1 MTSNHGTPQPPTAIP
16 DHASAVAVIGG
27 GIAGLTLALALRREG
42 VECTV
47 FERSPR
53 PAEVGAGLQLAPNA
67 TRLLHRLGVA
77 EALRAIA
84 VLPRALRI
92 RGWDDDRPLATTA
105 LGAACLRGYNAPY
118 YTVHRAQLHRVLRE
132 ALGAGPLRT
141 GHRLTALTE
150 NPDGVHLAFASG
162 ARHRADV
169 VIGADGV
176 HSVVRA
182 RLAGDA
188 PVFSGSSVYRGL
200 VPADRLPWAAGDPE
214 IRVWPGPGRHLV
226 CYPVSAGREV
236 SFTATVPAGAAG
248 EESWT
253 AEGDPAE
260 LTAAYRGWNPTVTRL
275 IAAADTVRRWPLHD
289 RESLPGWVTPRVAL
303 LGDAAHPMLPFLA
316 QGASQAIED
325 AVTLAVCLGR
335 TAEADAPTALRR
347 YQELRLPRT
356 RLIQRGAREATRFLH
371 HRGSPGPGRLHRT
384 GAAADPHG
392 LAGLRAMGWLYG
404 HDAEAVA
411 AGAIGEPSTAQAAS

>member
-1 MTSNHGTPQPPTAIP
+1 MPHGAQPPATATS
-16 DHASAVAVIGG
+16 DHESAVAVIGG

-42 VECTV
+42 IDCTV
-47 FERSPR
+47 FERSPE
-53 PAEVGAGLQLAPNA
+53 PTEVGAGLQLAPNA

-77 EALRAIA
+77 EALRAVA
-84 VLPRALRI
+84 VLPGALRM

-105 LGAACLRGYNAPY
+105 LGAACRRGYGAPY
-118 YTVHRAQLHRVLRE
+118 YTVNRAQLHRVLWE
-132 ALGAGPLRT
+132 AVGSGQVRT
-141 GHRLTALTE
+141 GHRLMGLTE
-150 NPDGVHLAFASG
+150 GPEGVDLNFASG
-162 ARHRADV
+162 ARHRAGV

-182 RLAGDA
+182 WLAGDA

-200 VPADRLPWAAGDPE
+200 VPAERLPWAADEPE
-214 IRVWPGPGRHLV
+214 VRVWPGPGRHLV
-226 CYPVSAGREV
+226 CYPVSAGREI
-236 SFTATVPAGAAG
+236 SFTATVPADAAG

-260 LTAAYRGWNPTVTRL
+260 LAAAYRGWNPAVTRL
-275 IAAADTVRRWPLHD
+275 IGSADVVRRWPLYD
-289 RESLPGWVTPRVAL
+289 RESLAGWVTSRVAL

-316 QGASQAIED
+316 QGANQAIED

-335 TAEADAPTALRR
+335 AAEGGAPEAFRR

-356 RLIQRGAREATRFLH
+356 TLIQRGARQSTRFLH
-371 HRGSPGPGRLHRT
+371 LRDQPKPGDPRRT
-384 GAAADPHG
+384 RDTADPHG

-404 HDAEAVA
+404 HDAEAIA
-411 AGAIGEPSTAQAAS
+411 AAA

>member
-1 MTSNHGTPQPPTAIP
+1 MTHGPQTPATATP
-16 DHASAVAVIGG
+16 DHESAVAVIGG

-42 VECTV
+42 VDCTV
-47 FERSPR
+47 FERSPE

-77 EALRAIA
+77 EALRAVA
-84 VLPRALRI
+84 VLPRALRM
-92 RGWDDDRPLATTA
+92 RGWDDDRPFGTTA
-105 LGAACLRGYNAPY
+105 LGAACRRGYGAPY
-118 YTVHRAQLHRVLRE
+118 YTVHRAQLHRVLWE
-132 ALGAGPLRT
+132 AVGGGRVRT
-141 GHRLTALTE
+141 GHRLTDLTE
-150 NPDGVHLAFASG
+150 DPEGVDLGFASG
-162 ARHRADV
+162 ARHRAGV

-182 RLAGDA
+182 WLAGDE

-200 VPADRLPWAAGDPE
+200 VPAGRLPWAADEPE
-214 IRVWPGPGRHLV
+214 VRVWPGPGRHLV
-226 CYPVSAGREV
+226 CYPVSGGREI
-236 SFTATVPAGAAG
+236 SFTATVPAGTAG

-260 LTAAYRGWNPTVTRL
+260 LAAAYRGWNPAVTRL
-275 IAAADTVRRWPLHD
+275 IGSADVVRRWPLYD
-289 RESLPGWVTPRVAL
+289 RESLAGWVTSRVAL

-316 QGASQAIED
+316 QGANQAIED

-335 TAEADAPTALRR
+335 TAEGGVPEALRR

-356 RLIQRGAREATRFLH
+356 ALIQRGARQSTRFLH
-371 HRGSPGPGRLHRT
+371 MRNHPRPDESRQ
-384 GAAADPHG
+384 AADAADPHG

-411 AGAIGEPSTAQAAS
+411 AAV

>member
-1 MTSNHGTPQPPTAIP
+1 MTGTREVPAR
-16 DHASAVAVIGG
+16 AAAVAVIGG

-42 VECTV
+42 VDCTV
-47 FERSPR
+47 FERDPE
-53 PAEVGAGLQLAPNA
+53 PAGAGAGLQLAPNA

-77 EALRAIA
+77 EALRTVA

-92 RGWDDDRPLATTA
+92 RGWDDDLPLHTTA
-105 LGAACLRGYNAPY
+105 LGDACRHGYGAPY

-132 ALGAGPLRT
+132 AVGGAQVRT
-141 GHRLTALTE
+141 GHRLTDLTE
-150 NPDGVHLAFASG
+150 DPGGVDLTFASG

-176 HSVVRA
+176 HSAVRA

-188 PVFSGSSVYRGL
+188 PVFSGSSAYRGL
-200 VPADRLPWAAGDPE
+200 VPADRLPWAAGEPE
-214 IRVWPGPGRHLV
+214 VRVWPGPGRHLV
-226 CYPVSAGREV
+226 CYPVSAGREI
-236 SFTATVPAGAAG
+236 SFTATVPAASAG

-260 LTAAYRGWNPTVTRL
+260 LAAAYDGWNPTVTRL

-289 RESLPGWVTPRVAL
+289 RESLPGWVTARVAL

-316 QGASQAIED
+316 QGANQAIED

-335 TAEADAPTALRR
+335 AAPADAPAALRR
-347 YQELRLPRT
+347 YQDLRLPRT
-356 RLIQRGAREATRFLH
+356 TLIQRGARRSTQY
-371 HRGSPGPGRLHRT
+371 LHRPDRPGHP
-384 GAAADPHG
+384 GATADPHG

-411 AGAIGEPSTAQAAS
+411 TGEAREPLPGSTAP

>member
-1 MTSNHGTPQPPTAIP
+1 MTGTREAPAR
-16 DHASAVAVIGG
+16 AAAVAVIGG

-42 VECTV
+42 VDCTV
-47 FERSPR
+47 FERSPE
-53 PAEVGAGLQLAPNA
+53 PTEAGAGLQLAPNA

-77 EALRAIA
+77 EALRAVA

-92 RGWDDDRPLATTA
+92 RGWDDDLPLHTTA
-105 LGAACLRGYNAPY
+105 LGDACRRGYGAPY
-118 YTVHRAQLHRVLRE
+118 CTVHRAQLHRVLRE
-132 ALGAGPLRT
+132 AVGGAHVRT
-141 GHRLTALTE
+141 GHRLTDLTE
-150 NPDGVHLAFASG
+150 DPGGVDLTFASG

-176 HSVVRA
+176 HSAVRA

-188 PVFSGSSVYRGL
+188 PVFSGSSAYRGL
-200 VPADRLPWAAGDPE
+200 VPAGRLPWAADEPE
-214 IRVWPGPGRHLV
+214 VRVWPGPGRHLV
-226 CYPVSAGREV
+226 CYPVSAGREI
-236 SFTATVPAGAAG
+236 SFTATVPAAAAG

-260 LTAAYRGWNPTVTRL
+260 LAAAYDGWNPTVTRL
-275 IAAADTVRRWPLHD
+275 IAAATTVRRWPLHD
-289 RESLPGWVTPRVAL
+289 RESLPDWVTARVAL

-316 QGASQAIED
+316 QGANQAIED

-335 TAEADAPTALRR
+335 AAPGDAPAALRR
-347 YQELRLPRT
+347 YQDLRLPRT
-356 RLIQRGAREATRFLH
+356 TLIQRGARRSTQY
-371 HRGSPGPGRLHRT
+371 LHRPDRPHH

-411 AGAIGEPSTAQAAS
+411 RGEAREPLPGSTAP